1 MEIMVFGGVVRLY
14 FGWVCW
20 LSELVVRSFTGGL
33 RCFLQAKNNR
43 GVRFFQ
49 ALWWLFEGYLP

>member
-1 MEIMVFGGVVRLY
+1 MVFVGVVRLY
-14 FGWVCW
+14 FGWVYC
-20 LSELVVRSFTGGL
+20 LSEFVVRSFTCGL